1 MPKKAVISDAF
12 FISESSNTWTC
23 LEDGGGGGERGREG
37 VGWMSKFELI
47 NV

>member
-23 LEDGGGGGERGREG
+23 LEDGGGGGGEKEEERGWG
-37 VGWMSKFELI
+37 GCQSL
-47 NV
+47 N